1 MAKKHSEKL
10 IINDFRKTPD
20 FAHYEEIIADY
31 WDEEK
36 IFERSLEQTRDK
48 EPYVFYDGPPFSTGL
63 PNYGHLVASTTKDV
77 FPRYQTMKVRYVK
90 RSWGWDC
97 HGLPIEN
104 IIEKELNL
112 PDRPSIL
119 AYGVDNF
126 CDACRS
132 KVQLYTQE
140 WKKTIRRLG
149 RFVDMEHPYKTMDLD
164 FMDKVWG
171 VFKQLWDKG
180 LIYQDYKVMY
190 LCPRCSTPLSN
201 FEVTQGYKEVTDIS
215 VYVRFKL
222 NKPADLDLSE
232 PTYLVAW
239 TTTPWTLPGNMLLA
253 VGKEIVYAV
262 AQTKNEAG
270 EQENLIVAKE
280 QVADVLGEKEYTIVR
295 ELPGSELVGRTYEP
309 PFAYFAE
316 TENAFRV
323 VEADFVTLDEGTG
336 IVHIAPAY
344 GEDDFLLGKREG
356 VAVHHHVDMTGRF
369 TKEVKDFVGMAVKPI
384 DKPQATDIEIIK
396 YLAHQ
401 GKLLAKKKI
410 KHAYPHC
417 WRCDTPLLN
426 YATSSFFVKTT
437 ALKKELLAGN
447 QKINWQ
453 PEHFKNGRFGK
464 WLENVRD
471 WAISRNRFWGTPL
484 PLWRSEDGDIICVG
498 GQKELEKLS
507 RQKVNDLHK
516 NTVDKVKIKVN
527 GKEYTRVDE
536 VLDCWF
542 ESGSMPYAL
551 GQFPADFISEGQ
563 DQTRGWFYTLHVLAT
578 ALKNEPAFANVLV
591 NGIVLAEDGKKM
603 SKKLHNYPDPQMIF
617 DKYGA
622 DALRLYLMISPVM
635 KAENLNF
642 SEADVGRLR
651 RQVSVIGWNCLVFW
665 KQTGAKL
672 EQLPKD
678 FAQTAHVLDKYL
690 EDERQKLIV
699 EVTRAMDEYRVVDAG
714 RKLIEFVDL
723 LSTFYVRLSRERLK
737 TDKNSQAVLGQALY
751 TFALLIA
758 PIMPFLA
765 ELFYHNLGGKMT
777 SVHLE
782 NWPKAGSLAS
792 DEKLG
797 QQMELVRQIL
807 QAGNSERRAL
817 QIKNRQPLAS
827 LKVSLNSKQA
837 KIMQTE
843 KLNEELVEIIKNE
856 LNVKEVIWETKAENL
871 AVEFDTTW
879 TPELEAEGRARELI
893 REINNARKKAGLSA
907 DDDFSYSVSDVPEGW
922 KEEIEAR
929 TKTKLKIE
937 I

>member
-48 EPYVFYDGPPFSTGL
+48 EPYVFYDGPPFATGL
-63 PNYGHLVASTTKDV
+63 PHYGHLVASTTKDV
-77 FPRYQTMKVRYVK
+77 FPRYQTMKGRYVK
-90 RSWGWDC
+90 RIWGWDC

-262 AQTKNEAG
+262 VQTKNEAG
-270 EQENLIVAKE
+270 EQENLIMAKE

-401 GKLLAKKKI
+401 GKLPAKKK
-410 KHAYPHC
+410 
-417 WRCDTPLLN
+417 N
-426 YATSSFFVKTT
+426 
-437 ALKKELLAGN
+437 
-447 QKINWQ
+447 
-453 PEHFKNGRFGK
+453 
-464 WLENVRD
+464 
-471 WAISRNRFWGTPL
+471 
-484 PLWRSEDGDIICVG
+484 
-498 GQKELEKLS
+498 
-507 RQKVNDLHK
+507 
-516 NTVDKVKIKVN
+516 
-527 GKEYTRVDE
+527 
-536 VLDCWF
+536 
-542 ESGSMPYAL
+542 
-551 GQFPADFISEGQ
+551 
-563 DQTRGWFYTLHVLAT
+563 
-578 ALKNEPAFANVLV
+578 
-591 NGIVLAEDGKKM
+591 
-603 SKKLHNYPDPQMIF
+603 
-617 DKYGA
+617 
-622 DALRLYLMISPVM
+622 
-635 KAENLNF
+635 
-642 SEADVGRLR
+642 
-651 RQVSVIGWNCLVFW
+651 
-665 KQTGAKL
+665 
-672 EQLPKD
+672 
-678 FAQTAHVLDKYL
+678 
-690 EDERQKLIV
+690 
-699 EVTRAMDEYRVVDAG
+699 
-714 RKLIEFVDL
+714 
-723 LSTFYVRLSRERLK
+723 
-737 TDKNSQAVLGQALY
+737 
-751 TFALLIA
+751 
-758 PIMPFLA
+758 
-765 ELFYHNLGGKMT
+765 
-777 SVHLE
+777 
-782 NWPKAGSLAS
+782 
-792 DEKLG
+792 
-797 QQMELVRQIL
+797 
-807 QAGNSERRAL
+807 
-817 QIKNRQPLAS
+817 
-827 LKVSLNSKQA
+827 
-837 KIMQTE
+837 
-843 KLNEELVEIIKNE
+843 
-856 LNVKEVIWETKAENL
+856 
-871 AVEFDTTW
+871 
-879 TPELEAEGRARELI
+879 
-893 REINNARKKAGLSA
+893 
-907 DDDFSYSVSDVPEGW
+907 
-922 KEEIEAR
+922 
-929 TKTKLKIE
+929 
-937 I
+937 